1 MERRPKSGEIY
12 RHFKNKLYQIVTVAT
27 HSETKEELVIYQAL
41 YGDFGVYARPLS
53 MFVSEVDHVKYPD
66 VQQKYRFELVA
77 RKEAGNVEA
86 ERTTKA
92 NEVTVTIERTD
103 TSGSGQEDNGIRR
116 RKFAVNRSS
125 SATDSFAGTRIES
138 KRGSD
143 RAAASRSERS
153 QFVKQPAAVNEHG
166 GDRAVASQSERSQF
180 AKQPSD
186 NSCMTQDP
194 QVSPKLMEFLEA
206 ESFEERYN
214 ILVTMADDITDS
226 MIDTMAVVMDTVI
239 PEGPIEKRF
248 EDLKYTI
255 RTRQQYEFANRLR

>member
-66 VQQKYRFELVA
+66 VQQKYRFELVD

-125 SATDSFAGTRIES
+125 SATDSFAGTRTES

-143 RAAASRSERS
+143 RAAASR
-153 QFVKQPAAVNEHG
+153 
-166 GDRAVASQSERSQF
+166 SERSQF